1 MSQLGEGTSPER
13 TYSMDWSQ
21 EHPSQQETRCIYDC
35 GTYNYNREQWREPFV
50 SQMEKSTNTDGF
62 CDALTADCGGSEESE
77 SEIETEEHKEC
88 IQPCYIKDEV
98 ASPASFVSPGCEA
111 KYDFE
116 NNHLPQP
123 TTCPCAIKRICPY
136 EVCNELGI
144 CSTWAET
151 RMQIDAD
158 IQADSFECGFPIK
171 CIKCG
176 KTIQDRSSCQQRYL
190 IPIYEC
196 NSCIAHGT
204 TGPGLN
210 SYLESIEHNTAAD
223 PRIVPCEYCKKKF
236 ETVRGMRIHVGHVHK
251 GARAKN

>member
-77 SEIETEEHKEC
+77 SEIETEEHKVCAMIDVVSQVEIKEKDEDQDNTQDFHVKNENKVALQGNCMPPGKCLYHEC

-158 IQADSFECGFPIK
+158 IQAD
-171 CIKCG
+171 
-176 KTIQDRSSCQQRYL
+176 
-190 IPIYEC
+190 C
-196 NSCIAHGT
+196 NLSIAWDT
-204 TGPGLN
+204 
-210 SYLESIEHNTAAD
+210 
-223 PRIVPCEYCKKKF
+223 K
-236 ETVRGMRIHVGHVHK
+236 
-251 GARAKN
+251 

>member
-1 MSQLGEGTSPER
+1 MSGTNPEH

-21 EHPSQQETRCIYDC
+21 GHPSQQETRCIYDC
-35 GTYNYNREQWREPFV
+35 GTYNYNQEQWRETFV

-62 CDALTADCGGSEESE
+62 CDALTADCGGPEESD
-77 SEIETEEHKEC
+77 SEIETEEHKER
-88 IQPCYIKDEV
+88 ILPCFIKNET

-123 TTCPCAIKRICPY
+123 STCPCAIKRICPY
-136 EVCNELGI
+136 EVCNGLGI

-151 RMQIDAD
+151 RMHVDAD

-204 TGPGLN
+204 TGPN
-210 SYLESIEHNTAAD
+210 MTSYLESIAGHNTAAD

-251 GARAKN
+251 GARAKH

>member
-1 MSQLGEGTSPER
+1 MFLDSASPLLRSYQSTLER
-13 TYSMDWSQ
+13 SDTIKTKLLNASPPMHQHELVTRQTTTTIPEYDLRFQYVILKSLQ
-21 EHPSQQETRCIYDC
+21 TILQQD
-35 GTYNYNREQWREPFV
+35 
-50 SQMEKSTNTDGF
+50 
-62 CDALTADCGGSEESE
+62 SER
-77 SEIETEEHKEC
+77 IL
-88 IQPCYIKDEV
+88 PYYIKAEM

-123 TTCPCAIKRICPY
+123 STCPCAIKRICPY

-151 RMQIDAD
+151 RMHVDAD

-176 KTIQDRSSCQQRYL
+176 KAIQDRSSCQQRYL

-204 TGPGLN
+204 TGPDMT
-210 SYLESIEHNTAAD
+210 SYLESIAGHNTAAD

-251 GARAKN
+251 GARAKH